1 MMLSLAT
8 AASSALAVHVDVI
21 VDKWRLVR
29 VAT

>member
-8 AASSALAVHVDVI
+8 GSSALAVHVDVI